1 VNIINEFSLDFIVPI
16 SKVDEGMLRCQDQ
29 DAIIKQKFWFRV
41 DLFDSKLDYSTNQL
55 SENDYLR
62 SND

>member
-1 VNIINEFSLDFIVPI
+1 LTDFENAALTVFLGLLVNVINESSLDFVLPI

-41 DLFDSKLDYSTNQL
+41 DLFDD
-55 SENDYLR
+55 
-62 SND
+62 